1 MLISIL
7 KAIVV
12 IINIL
17 FVAITFFSSY
27 SFNDDT
33 VPKWVEN
40 LSKTIYMS
48 IPLISLLLTVYL
60 LYFA

>member
-12 IINIL
+12 AINL
-17 FVAITFFSSY
+17 MLVFLTFMSSLSFSEPS
-27 SFNDDT
+27 

-40 LSKTIYMS
+40 LSKTIYIS
-48 IPLISLLLTVYL
+48 IPLISLLLTLYL